1 MTEDL
6 WHPEDK
12 DWMTQ
17 RKQEWRHVQKSL
29 GIIGAHVR
37 KKHYKYHKELFFFG
51 KIESDDPDLRYDGG
65 GPPFANGQCFFE
77 LWYHPVVS
85 LEAYQKIFDRQTST
99 NNLLKSRRL
108 LFLFQGFE
116 FPQDYGMLG
125 GREEL
130 FVKVLIPSY
139 DPQAVRQL
147 KGWEDK
153 PYPLCFSPDELAQL
167 CIGGTS
173 VFLHKDAQNYN
184 PNPYKPG
191 QYLWDHVAHNL
202 PHMTN
207 EDYVR
212 WIGTMVYRIK
222 NHEHLNDF
230 PHDYPVAVNLAKR
243 LKARLDARDFAEPLL
258 KLYDK
263 TETL

>member
-1 MTEDL
+1 MNEDL
-6 WHPEDK
+6 WHSEDK

-65 GPPFANGQCFFE
+65 GPPFANAKCFFE

-85 LEAYQKIFDRQTST
+85 LQAYQEIFDQQTSP
-99 NNLLKSRRL
+99 NNLLASRRL

-130 FVKVLIPSY
+130 FVKVLLPSY
-139 DPQAVRQL
+139 DDKQERTF
-147 KGWEDK
+147 KGWEK
-153 PYPLCFSPDELAQL
+153 TYPLCFPPDELAHMFL
-167 CIGGTS
+167 GGAS
-173 VFLHKDAQNYN
+173 VLFPDSQKYN
-184 PNPYKPG
+184 INPYQPG

-207 EDYVR
+207 EDYLSRIVR
-212 WIGTMVYRIK
+212 AVYRIK
-222 NHEHLNDF
+222 NHEHLKDF
-230 PHDYPVAVNLAKR
+230 PHNYPVAVNLAKR